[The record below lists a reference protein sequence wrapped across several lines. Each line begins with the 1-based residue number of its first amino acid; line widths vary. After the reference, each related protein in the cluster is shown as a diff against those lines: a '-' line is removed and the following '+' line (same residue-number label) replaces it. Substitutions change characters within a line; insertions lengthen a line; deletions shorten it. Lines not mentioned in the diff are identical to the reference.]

1 MKICCAFSSKKPI
14 SNCGVGFGVENLYGE
29 RIFSLNNYMVSG
41 GDKKGSLSS
50 GVAEFRINELL
61 LLQNSYS
68 LTVSIMENGTTTLD
82 CLERVVRF
90 DVLSAD
96 IYGTGILPF
105 PEQGKVYVR
114 ASIEIR

>member
-1 MKICCAFSSKKPI
+1 
-14 SNCGVGFGVENLYGE
+14 
-29 RIFSLNNYMVSG
+29 
-41 GDKKGSLSS
+41 
-50 GVAEFRINELL
+50 LL